1 MVQKM
6 SRVDRDV
13 PSDFFSTRGDSP
25 GIPAF
30 KSEITYMEQLSNL
43 KPRELSATISQF
55 VFRYR
60 IFTSWL
66 DLYTRH
72 RDATCDDERSRLR
85 MSLLS
90 SVSIVI
96 FDLLIGF
103 CIALLVVHHPDAIFS
118 PLDRAY
124 VYLNHGM
131 LQSVVSWLMDS
142 PVGLQM
148 NRNLVLFM
156 GTITLTMVSYWDV
169 LISVFIYPVV
179 ISIGIEYVI
188 AIVSIFGISFLLS
201 VLIDI
206 TSIMFFHVFFVYV
219 GTTRL
224 WSLTVRIISS
234 LIHFFQ
240 GKKYNILKHR
250 VDRHEFDIEQLILGT
265 VFLAIVLFLTPTVF
279 VFYASFVFLWLAVL
293 VLQFALRT
301 GISFFSFFPIY
312 LWIYADC
319 IPYRSAV
326 IPERKS
332 SSSVSFKRVS
342 MPVSRSVLF
351 GEFLKVLV
359 HSIPLGE
366 SLGNTLGSIS
376 RGTALV
382 FPRYAQHEQA
392 DVKTTNDVVLF
403 GPHYGKLLKKIS
415 LRSPQLQPS

>member
-1 MVQKM
+1 
-6 SRVDRDV
+6 
-13 PSDFFSTRGDSP
+13 
-25 GIPAF
+25 
-30 KSEITYMEQLSNL
+30 MEKLSNL
-43 KPRELSATISQF
+43 KPRELSATISQI

-60 IFTSWL
+60 IFSSWL
-66 DLYTRH
+66 ELYVRQ
-72 RDATCDDERSRLR
+72 RDATCIDERSRLR

-90 SVSIVI
+90 SVSIVL
-96 FDLLIGF
+96 FDLIIGF
-103 CIALLVVHHPDAIFS
+103 CIAVLVIHHPHAIFS

-131 LQSVVSWLMDS
+131 LQSVVSWLMNS

-188 AIVSIFGISFLLS
+188 AIVSLFGISFLLS

-224 WSLTVRIISS
+224 WSLTIQIISS

-250 VDRHEFDIEQLILGT
+250 VDKHEFDIEQLILGT

-293 VLQFALRT
+293 VIQFTLRA
-301 GISFFSFFPIY
+301 GISYFSFFPIY
-312 LWIYADC
+312 LWMHADS
-319 IPYRSAV
+319 IPFRVAV
-326 IPERKS
+326 MPEGTPS
-332 SSSVSFKRVS
+332 SFKRVS
-342 MPVSRSVLF
+342 MPLSRSVLL
-351 GEFLKVLV
+351 GEFLKVFV
-359 HSIPLGE
+359 QSIPLGE
-366 SLGNTLGSIS
+366 SLGNTIGSIS

-392 DVKTTNDVVLF
+392 DLKSAAAHDVIFF
-403 GPHYGKLLKKIS
+403 GPHYGKLLKRIP
-415 LRSPQLQPS
+415 LQSPQLQPS